1 MYSFKLSRLL
11 LVACLGL
18 QVGRLQVENFPQSSN
33 LQPFNL
39 SSPTPW
45 EKADAPKVANASLS
59 ATGSPPEYGFSSGV
73 QLAMFNTIQP
83 SNLPFRN
90 AYGEQAATPKTCP
103 ADVETLTA
111 LLIRDL
117 PSYANRVIQRSRNL
131 HRTVD
136 NFSYVLVAGNPE
148 FEPLTLG
155 PGQYTSAASTAD
167 LAPPQQVFLTTLE
180 RAYRGGRAL
189 ESQHYHWLFLTQTPD
204 GWRLVMMF
212 SRIGSSSQGRPP
224 TPPRES
230 SNGVIGQAVS
240 TWLRDCRAGTIR
252 SS

>member
-18 QVGRLQVENFPQSSN
+18 QVGRLQVENSPQFSN
-33 LQPFNL
+33 LQ
-39 SSPTPW
+39 
-45 EKADAPKVANASLS
+45 
-59 ATGSPPEYGFSSGV
+59 
-73 QLAMFNTIQP
+73 I
-83 SNLPFRN
+83 SNLTPLEKPSPKGTYFRN
-90 AYGEQAATPKTCP
+90 ESSWRVQFITLKNIQRTTPKTCP
-103 ADVETLTA
+103 ADIETLTS

-117 PSYANRVIQRSRNL
+117 PSYANRVIQRARNL
-131 HRTVD
+131 RSPVD

-167 LAPPQQVFLTTLE
+167 VVPPQQVFLTTLE
-180 RAYRGGRAL
+180 RKYRGDKAI

-212 SRIGSSSQGRPP
+212 SRIGSSSPGRPP

-230 SNGVIGQAVS
+230 SNGVVGQAVS
-240 TWLRDCRAGTIR
+240 TWLRDCRAGAIR
-252 SS
+252 PS